1 MNRNGRIYE
10 KCFRKQHTIF
20 LLPSVRYRS
29 VKLQHNF
36 LHFHCFETFK
46 HEDHLTPH
54 RTLLAD
60 VFQND
65 TVAVKLFLADQ
76 LPLSLVSHHDQF
88 LDADR
93 LQQVIGRVWLS
104 ALSEY

>member
-1 MNRNGRIYE
+1 
-10 KCFRKQHTIF
+10 
-20 LLPSVRYRS
+20 
-29 VKLQHNF
+29 
-36 LHFHCFETFK
+36 
-46 HEDHLTPH
+46 LTPH